1 MTPITGDRVRLA
13 RELRGMSQVQLAE
26 RISVD
31 QSTLSR
37 IERGELALTPGETLD
52 QLMLATQLPA
62 AFFRVDNEH
71 RFPLGSLLFR
81 SQSKLTAGDRDQVR
95 AWADVAF
102 YAASVL
108 SAKLKPYV
116 VRLPHLMDETPE
128 AAAELT
134 RSELGLHPTEP
145 IKNLIRSVEHAKV
158 MVLSIPISVDGL
170 DAFSA
175 HVGRRQQPVIV
186 IGEQPNGDRQRFT
199 VAHELGHLVLHSRV
213 TAPTRQLEAEADR
226 FAAELLLPAAAMR
239 EEITVPFS
247 LNDAARMKRRW
258 RVSMQAIIRR
268 ARDLVIISEHQYRY
282 LVKQISARGWRQE
295 EPAELHVEPEQPR
308 AFRQMAEMIFDK
320 PIDTQAM
327 AKAIALLPTDVVGL
341 LSAYAG
347 QAGLSDRD
355 QHQLTPGRPP
365 GSVLRFPQR
374 PGERK
379 AR

>member
-1 MTPITGDRVRLA
+1 MTRITGDRVRLA
-13 RELRGMSQVQLAE
+13 RELRGLGQAQLGE
-26 RISVD
+26 RIGVD

-37 IERGELALTPGETLD
+37 IERGESTIASETLD

-62 AFFRVDNEH
+62 AFFRIDTEH
-71 RFPLGSLLFR
+71 CFPLGSLLFR
-81 SQSKLTAGDRDQVR
+81 SQSKLTAGNLDQVR

-108 SAKLKPYV
+108 SARLKPYSV
-116 VRLPHLMDETPE
+116 ELPHLVDEAPE

-145 IKNLIRSVEHAKV
+145 IENLIQAVERARV
-158 MVLSIPISVDGL
+158 MVLSIPVAVDGL

-175 HVGRRQQPVIV
+175 NVGPRRQPVIV
-186 IGEQPNGDRQRFT
+186 IGVQPKGDRQRFT
-199 VAHELGHLVLHSRV
+199 VAHELGHLVIHSRV
-213 TAPTRQLEAEADR
+213 TAPTRQLEAEAHR
-226 FAAELLLPAAAMR
+226 FAAELLLPAVAMR

-247 LNDAARMKRRW
+247 LSDAARMKRRR

-268 ARDLVIISEHQYRY
+268 ARDLGIISENQYRY

-295 EPAELHVEPEQPR
+295 EPAELRVEPEQPR
-308 AFRQMAEMIFDK
+308 AFRQMAEMIFDR

-327 AKAIALLPTDVVGL
+327 AKGISLLPVDVVGL

-347 QAGLSDRD
+347 QVGISVRD
-355 QHQLTPGRPP
+355 QQQLAPTREP
-365 GSVLRFPQR
+365 GSVLPFPQR
-374 PGERK
+374 LGERK
-379 AR
+379 TR